1 MNKII
6 YIIKKS
12 LKILF
17 MILAIGLVVGVLG
30 FGYIA
35 FINN

>member
-6 YIIKKS
+6 YIINKS
-12 LKILF
+12 LKIVF
-17 MILAIGLVVGVLG
+17 MILAIGLLVGVLG

-35 FINN
+35 FTNN

>member
-1 MNKII
+1 MDKII

-17 MILAIGLVVGVLG
+17 TILAIGLVVGVLG